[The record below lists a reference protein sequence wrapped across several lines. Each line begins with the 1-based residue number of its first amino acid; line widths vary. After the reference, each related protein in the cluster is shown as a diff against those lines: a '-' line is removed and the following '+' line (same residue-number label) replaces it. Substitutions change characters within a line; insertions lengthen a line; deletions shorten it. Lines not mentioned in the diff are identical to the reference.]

1 MEKDLQYYLRLNYS
15 VEIEEIPL
23 EEGGGFLAKIPLLV
37 GCMSDGETLQE
48 AYDNIKEAKTLW
60 LEDMLAR
67 GMFIPE
73 PDTEEKYSGKFL
85 VRIPKSL
92 HKIISEQ
99 SKREGLSLNQYVA
112 NSLAFMAG
120 QKI

>member
-1 MEKDLQYYLRLNYS
+1 MEKSLKYYLDLSYPI
-15 VEIEEIPL
+15 EIEEIPAS
-23 EEGGGFLAKIPLLV
+23 EGGGFMASIPLLK
-37 GCMSDGETLQE
+37 GCMSDGETIQE
-48 AYDNIKEAKTLW
+48 AYDNLQEAKELW
-60 LEDMLAR
+60 FEDMLKR
-67 GMFIPE
+67 KLPIPE
-73 PDTEEKYSGKFL
+73 PLTEESFSGRFL

-120 QKI
+120 YKL

>member
-1 MEKDLQYYLRLNYS
+1 MKNLEYYLALNYPI
-15 VEIEEIPL
+15 EFEEISA
-23 EEGGGFLAKIPLLV
+23 EDGGGFLATIPLLK
-37 GCMSDGETLQE
+37 GCMTDGETLQE
-48 AYDNIKEAKTLW
+48 AYDNLKEAKRIW
-60 LEDMLAR
+60 LEDMLSR
-67 GMFIPE
+67 NMPIPE
-73 PDTEEKYSGKFL
+73 PLKEENYSGKFL

-120 QKI
+120 YKL